1 MVPPFA
7 CDVSCQQIAKQRT
20 KGREDSIEGPH
31 PSRLRWQGC
40 GQTASNTVGEYFRA
54 LLSSL
59 EEKATIWGMSLML
72 FYCRHT
78 RMRPG
83 PKHESEK

>member
-7 CDVSCQQIAKQRT
+7 CNVSCWQITKQKT
-20 KGREDSIEGPH
+20 KGWEDSIEGPH
-31 PSRLRWQGC
+31 PLHLRWQGR
-40 GQTASNTVGEYFRA
+40 GQTVSNTVAEYFCA

-72 FYCRHT
+72 FYCHHM
-78 RMRPG
+78 RMRPR
-83 PKHESEK
+83 PKHEFEK